1 MRIKSEDEIL
11 DIGVRKTIIEE
22 IEGTENIERKA
33 EAFRRWQVYKDHTSA
48 FVIEMLLH
56 QFDRDTVREMSYSIT
71 NISIVRKIINK
82 LSRVYS
88 NGVQRTITDNEEA
101 TNNIELIQK
110 KLKFNKKMIT
120 MNRILKLQK
129 NGIGYMKPCPFL
141 DKEGEKMMRIRLSPL
156 NPYLYDVI
164 EEFYDRTEPLVYILS
179 DYQPGGLTHT
189 SLDPAKIRLQTHGS
203 QIAHTTVNKFGDNQD
218 QLIADKKE
226 DEGARPED
234 EKEYIWWSDK
244 YHFTTRGSA
253 IIDERGDVI
262 NLSGP
267 DDPRIVELLL
277 NPIEE
282 KPMVNFAIDQDNSFW
297 AEGGEDIVDSGITV
311 NSMLSQIN
319 HVGVVQGYGQFV
331 MTGKDL
337 PKNQI
342 LGVNRGIILEFDPNN
357 GDPKPEVQF
366 INSNAPLRELM
377 ENTLSLVALT
387 LTTNDLSVANVSA
400 SLDGGG
406 SFPSAIAMLIDK
418 ADSMED
424 VEEQAEEFICK
435 EPDLW
440 RIYGKWQQVFA
451 QENILDP
458 ELEEL
463 SLPED
468 FELEV
473 IFNKPNAV
481 TTEDERLNNLEKRK
495 ALGFN
500 LEVELLMKDQPGLT
514 KDQAEEKLIKIKEEK
529 KANME
534 AFGPIGMGKD
544 DSNKDDDESD
554 DESDE
559 DDAED
564 ESTKDKGDK

>member
-11 DIGVRKTIIEE
+11 DIGVRKKIIEE

-56 QFDRDTVREMSYSIT
+56 QFDRETVREMSYSIT

-88 NGVQRTITDNEEA
+88 HGVQRTITDNEEA
-101 TNNIELIQK
+101 TNNIDLIQK

-120 MNRILKLQK
+120 MNRILKLQR
-129 NGIGYMKPCPFL
+129 NGLGYMKPCPFI
-141 DKEGEKMMRIRLSPL
+141 DKEGERMMRIRLSPL

-164 EEFYDRTEPLVYILS
+164 EEFYDRTEPLVYVLS

-218 QLIADKKE
+218 QVIADKKE
-226 DEGARPED
+226 DENARPED

-253 IIDERGDVI
+253 IIDKEGNVI
-262 NLSGP
+262 NLSGSN
-267 DDPRIVELLL
+267 DPRIEELLL

-297 AEGGEDIVDSGITV
+297 AEGGEDVVDSGITV
-311 NSMLSQIN
+311 NSMLSQVN
-319 HVGVVQGYGQFV
+319 HIGVVQGYGQFV

-357 GDPKPEVQF
+357 GDPKPEVAF
-366 INSNAPLRELM
+366 LSANPPLRELM

-400 SLDGGG
+400 SLDGAG

-440 RIYGKWQQVFA
+440 RIYGKWQQFFA
-451 QENILDP
+451 EKDILDP

-463 SLPED
+463 ALPED

-473 IFNKPNAV
+473 IFNKPDAV
-481 TTEDERLNNLEKRK
+481 TTEDEKLTNLEKRK

-500 LEVELLMKDQPGLT
+500 LMVELIMKDQPGLT
-514 KDQAEEKLIKIKEEK
+514 KDQAEEKLKKIKEEK
-529 KANME
+529 KSNME
-534 AFGPIGMGKD
+534 AFGPMLIGKD
-544 DSNKDDDESD
+544 DKTPPNE
-554 DESDE
+554 ENEEEETEDE
-559 DDAED
+559 DDVED
-564 ESTKDKGDK
+564 DSTKD